1 MQKDLRLAVGLG
13 DQLGQPLFAA
23 ATANE
28 AFKRARAMGLGDE
41 DFSALFK
48 AVAP

>member
-1 MQKDLRLAVGLG
+1 MQKDLRLAVTLG
-13 DQLGQPLFAA
+13 DQLNQPLYSA

-28 AFKRARAMGLGDE
+28 GFKRAKEMGLGDE

-48 AVAP
+48 AIR